1 MNSKLKRT
9 IIYHRYATAKSCFD
23 GRGYTDI
30 DVHGYLVKY
39 EWFGMTWY
47 RIKIYK
53 PHISGCMDGCYSSR
67 AKLRSYASAIR
78 QELKRLLFK
87 YKHGNTEQRGS

>member
-1 MNSKLKRT
+1 MRIKRT

-23 GRGYTDI
+23 GRGYTDF
-30 DVHGYLVKY
+30 DVHGYLIRY
-39 EWFGMTWY
+39 EWLSMTWY

-53 PHISGCMDGCYSSR
+53 PRIRGCMDGCYSSR
-67 AKLRSYASAIR
+67 AKLHSYASAIR

-87 YKHGNTEQRGS
+87 YKYGNTEQRGS

>member
-1 MNSKLKRT
+1 MRIKRT

-23 GRGYTDI
+23 GRGYTDF
-30 DVHGYLVKY
+30 DVHGYLIRY
-39 EWFGMTWY
+39 EWLSMTWY

-53 PHISGCMDGCYSSR
+53 PRIRGCMDGCYSSR
-67 AKLRSYASAIR
+67 AKLSSYASAIR

-87 YKHGNTEQRGS
+87 YKYGNTEQRGS

>member
-1 MNSKLKRT
+1 MRIKRT

-23 GRGYTDI
+23 GRGYTDF
-30 DVHGYLVKY
+30 DVHGYLIKY
-39 EWFGMTWY
+39 EWLSMTWY

-53 PHISGCMDGCYSSR
+53 PRIRGCMDGCYSSR
-67 AKLRSYASAIR
+67 AKLSSYASAIR